1 MAWQTPKT
9 DWVANPIKPR
19 SQDFNRI
26 EGNIAYLKDEIETKK
41 GAIVDALNTMNQS
54 ATIENSYQELAN
66 KIKDISK
73 DANASVSQV
82 LTGRTFY
89 QGGVKRTGTMPNIG
103 ALVITPGKTD
113 QSIPMGYHNGLGK
126 VLGVDWKKWA
136 SGVISNN
143 PNSGLVVTGLPFKPS
158 AVMIYNSYFSNPY
171 YYVRQILLQ
180 AGAGVSHYKIV
191 HTYRLNV
198 NTQTIDQ
205 IGGSVLS
212 NGIVVTDDGFSVDN
226 GALMTGTGRTVN
238 WIAYE

>member
-9 DWVANPIKPR
+9 DWITNPIKPR

-41 GAIVDALNTMNQS
+41 GAIVDALNAIDQPASMDD
-54 ATIENSYQELAN
+54 SYTELAN
-66 KIKDISK
+66 KIL
-73 DANASVSQV
+73 N
-82 LTGRTFY
+82 LNR
-89 QGGVKRTGTMPNIG
+89 RR
-103 ALVITPGKTD
+103 
-113 QSIPMGYHNGLGK
+113 
-126 VLGVDWKKWA
+126 WA
-136 SGVISNN
+136 SGTISNN

-198 NTQTIDQ
+198 NTQAIDQ

-212 NGIVVTDDGFSVDN
+212 NGIVVTDDGFSVDE
-226 GALMTGTGRTVN
+226 GALMTGTSRTLE
-238 WIAYE
+238 WIAFE